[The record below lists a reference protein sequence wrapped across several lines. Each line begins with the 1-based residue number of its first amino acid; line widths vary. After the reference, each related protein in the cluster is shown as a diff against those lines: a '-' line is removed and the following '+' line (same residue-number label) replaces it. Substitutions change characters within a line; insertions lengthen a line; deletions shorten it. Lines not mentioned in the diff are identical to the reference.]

1 MNVSADEV
9 NTEPRA
15 PRKPNRTRLL
25 GMVLLGASVLF
36 WVAAPA
42 VVFFPL
48 TAGQKVW
55 AGSAFLVM
63 GEVAFWVAA
72 LVLGREVV
80 RRYRRFL
87 DPRSLFGKGRG

>member
-1 MNVSADEV
+1 MNVPVEDQNAG
-9 NTEPRA
+9 TRA
-15 PRKPNRTRLL
+15 PGKPNRTRLL
-25 GMVLLGASVLF
+25 GMVLLVAAVLF

-48 TAGQKVW
+48 STGQKVW
-55 AGSAFLVM
+55 TGSAFLVM

-72 LVLGREVV
+72 LMLGREVV

-87 DPRSLFGKGRG
+87 DPRGWFGKGRG

>member
-1 MNVSADEV
+1 MNVPADE
-9 NTEPRA
+9 EKAGLHA

-25 GMVLLGASVLF
+25 GMVLLVAAVMF

-48 TAGQKVW
+48 PAGQKVW

-63 GEVAFWVAA
+63 GEVAFLVAA

-87 DPRSLFGKGRG
+87 DPRSWFGKGRG

>member
-1 MNVSADEV
+1 MNVPADGE
-9 NTEPRA
+9 NAEPRA
-15 PRKPNRTRLL
+15 PRKPGRTRLL
-25 GMVLLGASVLF
+25 GIVLLVAAILF

-48 TAGQKVW
+48 SAGQKVW
-55 AGSAFLVM
+55 VGSASLVM

-72 LVLGREVV
+72 LLLGREVV

-87 DPRSLFGKGRG
+87 DPRGLFGKGRG